1 MPPRKPVHSLNV
13 VGEFAQMRA
22 DYDAMRPSQFVRSRQ
37 GLAPMGGGADY
48 HIRNETAF
56 FRLVEAAR
64 DSVRNDS
71 IIGKTIER
79 AALNVVQGGF
89 TLCPETGD
97 EKLDTYLFDRWT
109 DWSGDPEQCDVA
121 GEYSLVEQ
129 LQLVVE
135 ATLTDGDI
143 VGLCTAEGQIQLIES
158 HLVRNPRQKTAGQ
171 QTVIGVELDEFRRR
185 VAYHVRNESLD
196 PKRLGGYGQSG
207 RRIPTRDEQGHRQV
221 VHMLMPKRSTAT
233 RGVTALAPIF
243 YLEQMFEDVTFAK
256 VVQSQVVSCFAI
268 WRYRDA
274 DSGSPG
280 SDLTATV
287 AQTGARQTETQSDGS
302 ERMID
307 QLGPGAEIATR
318 PGEKI
323 EGFSPDVPNP
333 TYFDHAKMIM
343 SLIGI
348 NLGMPFVMMFMDA
361 SETNFSGW
369 RAAVEEA
376 RRGFRRIQR
385 TTIERWLDPIYRFKV
400 RQWASENAA
409 LAKLL
414 ADEPAKAYRHIFR
427 PPAWPYVSPTE
438 DAAAG
443 LLRVRNTLTS
453 PRRFHGEQS
462 QDWEEIATESV
473 ADNAFAIS
481 AAMRKASELNAQLAD
496 VPGATPVSWR
506 EVLSLPTPD
515 GIQIA
520 LSPSQPQPAAV
531 RKGAPADAS

>member
-1 MPPRKPVHSLNV
+1 MPPRPAANSLKV
-13 VGEFAQMRA
+13 SEVFHEARA
-22 DYDAMRPSQFVRSRQ
+22 DYDAMRTSQFVRQRQ

-48 HIRNETAF
+48 HIRNESAY

-64 DSVRNDS
+64 DASRNDS

-79 AALNVVQGGF
+79 AALNVVQNGF

-97 EKLDTYLFDRWT
+97 SGLDTALFDRWL
-109 DWSGDPEQCDVA
+109 DWSTDPEQCDVA

-129 LQLVVE
+129 LQLATE

-143 VGLCTAEGQIQLIES
+143 IGLGTREGQIQLIES
-158 HLVRNPRQKTAGQ
+158 HLVRNPRKKDPERP
-171 QTVIGVELDEFRRR
+171 TVIGVELNEYRRR

-196 PKRLGGYGQSG
+196 PLRSSFAQAG
-207 RRIPTRDEQGHRQV
+207 TRYETRNAAGERQV
-221 VHMLMPKRSTAT
+221 FHMLIPRRTTAT
-233 RGVTALAPIF
+233 RGVTALAPVF

-268 WRYRDA
+268 WRYREA
-274 DSGSPG
+274 
-280 SDLTATV
+280 SDTPSSNLEATV
-287 AQTGARQTETQSDGS
+287 AQTGARERERQSDGS
-302 ERMID
+302 ERSID
-307 QLGPGAEIATR
+307 QLGAGAEIATR
-318 PGEKI
+318 DGEKI

-376 RRGFRRIQR
+376 RRGFRRIPGALVDA
-385 TTIERWLDPIYRFKV
+385 WLQPYTSFKL
-400 RQWASENAA
+400 RQFAADDQA
-409 LAKLL
+409 LAKAL
-414 ADEPAKAYRHIFR
+414 ADNPRLAMKHVFR

-453 PRRFHGEQS
+453 ARPYHGEQS

-481 AAMRKASELNAQLAD
+481 AAAKKAAEMNLQHAGVD
-496 VPGATPVSWR
+496 GWTPITWR

-515 GIQIA
+515 GIQVS
-520 LSPSQPQPAAV
+520 LSPATNQAAT
-531 RKGAPADAS
+531 APRTGGTTNAG